1 MKLINPQTFFNFLSY
16 QTSTFWVIHKLSAHW
31 IVQTIVGLKYDL
43 KSNNLRYDTLGWW
56 VDWMTKID
64 QASDVPSIII
74 FHNFLQDSLQN
85 SFNLSLYNF
94 TKIEIKSFKC
104 PWVLRVQASNPLF
117 YFQSI
122 KIIVGPSN
130 TWLMSWLTQGPSN
143 LSYYI
148 EDFQSISFSQ

>member
-122 KIIVGPSN
+122 KIILGPSDA
-130 TWLMSWLTQGPSN
+130 WLMRELTKQPN
-143 LSYYI
+143 VLYWRLS
-148 EDFQSISFSQ
+148 DF